1 MPEFSDRLNHLPPYL
16 FTRINQLKKEAYAKK
31 LDVIDLGMGNP
42 DLPPPPIVIDR
53 LIDTVKNHP
62 STHRYPQAK
71 GMPKF
76 RKSIANWMQRRFGV
90 QVDPEKEVVS
100 LIGSKEG
107 IAHLA
112 MAMLNPGETV
122 LVGEPSYPA
131 HFNGVLLAG
140 GEVHSI
146 PLKPENDFL
155 PELEK
160 IPEQVARKSKLLF
173 LNYPNNPTAA
183 VVPDKAVFKEWVAFA
198 KKYDIIVCHD
208 NPYCEITFD
217 GYVAPSFLE
226 VEGAK
231 DVGIESHSFS
241 KTYSMAGWRMGW
253 MCGNARVISAVEKF
267 KSFLDYGVP
276 TFSQLSGVA
285 ALDSWP
291 DSIRGVSSAYQ
302 KRRDQMIDGLA
313 KMGWIV
319 PRPKA
324 TMYVWAPIPEPFKA
338 MGSLAFAEKL
348 LADTGVVVA
357 PGVGFGQAG
366 EGYIRM
372 ALVTHDNR
380 FHDVLLRFKK
390 LLAGT
395 RSPVP
400 TIAERLAT
408 ESNGKGLEA
417 KRPVGWD
424 EPQPERK
431 R

>member
-1 MPEFSDRLNHLPPYL
+1 VPNFSDRLNHLPPYL
-16 FTRINQLKKEAYAKK
+16 FTRINVLKREAYSRK

-42 DLPPPPIVIDR
+42 DQPSPKVVVDR
-53 LIDTVKNHP
+53 LCDTVVNHP

-76 RKSIANWMQRRFGV
+76 RRSITSWMEKRFGV
-90 QVDPEKEVVS
+90 QVDPETEVCS

-112 MAMLNPGETV
+112 MAVLNPGETV

-131 HFNGVLLAG
+131 HFNGVILAG

-146 PLKPENDFL
+146 PLRPENDYL
-155 PELEK
+155 PELHK
-160 IPEQVARKSKLLF
+160 IPEAVARRSKLLF

-183 VVPDKAVFKEWVAFA
+183 VVPDKAVFKDWVAFA

-208 NPYCEITFD
+208 NPYCELTFD

-241 KTYSMAGWRMGW
+241 KTFNMAGWRIGW
-253 MCGNARVISAVEKF
+253 MCGNAKVIGAVEKF

-276 TFSQLSGVA
+276 TFVQLSGVA
-285 ALDSWP
+285 ALDGWP
-291 DSIRGVSSAYQ
+291 GSIGNTVEVYKR
-302 KRRDQMIDGLA
+302 RRDQMVDGLA
-313 KMGWIV
+313 KIGW
-319 PRPKA
+319 PMSRPKA
-324 TMYVWAPIPEPFKA
+324 TMYLWVPLPEPFQA

-348 LADTGVVVA
+348 LRETGVVVA
-357 PGVGFGQAG
+357 PGVGFGASG
-366 EGYIRM
+366 EGYVRM

-390 LLAGT
+390 LMASLRPGG
-395 RSPVP
+395 
-400 TIAERLAT
+400 
-408 ESNGKGLEA
+408 SNGADVPEPIPPNISQGAQK
-417 KRPVGWD
+417 PV
-424 EPQPERK
+424 
-431 R
+431 